1 MKRSYRLEPRR
12 LAVLILSLL
21 LIVTFS
27 GCGGGGGDSVT
38 FGGNPGGSGGG
49 GNGGS
54 GLVTSPDPASVSLQI
69 TFPNGTPG
77 VALQPQSV
85 PTVARFLRL
94 FTSPA
99 LAQGNT
105 VTVRVF
111 NAAGNLVT
119 TSVGTRLGPNQYS
132 FVVSGLAPGNYLF
145 EATVNGSN
153 GGTLLLV
160 SELSEGQNTET
171 MDIASTAGALAALE
185 DAPNG
190 DLSGLDAQAYNNLA
204 ENDPSFTALKT
215 AIQNAL
221 VSDTAWINTSTR
233 TVTSPTIQQET
244 QAAAA
249 ANVTIVRS
257 YPANGATGIPTSNFP
272 IFVTFSQPM
281 NPNTLPPLYTDWSVE
296 TTVPSS
302 GAPVTITP
310 ANVSAYGTWSY
321 SNSARSLAGV
331 QIPANS
337 LVFLFTGGS
346 LNPNS
351 EQVFRFRF
359 GALPQSSQG
368 ATVTTVTTSGVF
380 NTRTFFTVN

>member
-1 MKRSYRLEPRR
+1 MKSTYRLEPRR
-12 LAVLILSLL
+12 LAVLILSILL
-21 LIVTFS
+21 TVTFT
-27 GCGGGGGDSVT
+27 GCGGGGGDSVA
-38 FGGNPGGSGGG
+38 FGGNPAGSGGG
-49 GNGGS
+49 GTGGS
-54 GLVTSPDPASVSLQI
+54 GLVTSPDPANVNLQI
-69 TFPNGTPG
+69 TFPAGTPG
-77 VALQPQSV
+77 VALTPQAV
-85 PTVARFLRL
+85 PTVARFLRF

-99 LAQGNT
+99 VAQGNT

-111 NAAGNLVT
+111 NATGTLVT

-132 FVVSGLAPGNYLF
+132 FVVNGLAPGNYLF
-145 EATVNGSN
+145 EATVDGSN

-171 MDIASTAGALAALE
+171 MDVASTAGALAALQ

-204 ENDPSFTALKT
+204 ENDASYNALKT
-215 AIQNAL
+215 AIQSAL
-221 VSDTAWINTSTR
+221 VNDTAWINPTTR
-233 TVTSPTIQQET
+233 TVTNPTIQQET

-249 ANVTIVRS
+249 ANVTIVKS
-257 YPANGATGIPTSNFP
+257 FPANGATGIPTSNFP

-281 NPNTLPPLYTDWSVE
+281 NPNTLPPIYTDWSVE

-321 SNSARSLAGV
+321 SDSARTVAGV
-331 QIPANS
+331 QVPANS
-337 LVFLFTGGS
+337 LVFLFTGGT
-346 LNPNS
+346 LNANS

-359 GALPQSSQG
+359 GELPRSTQG
-368 ATVTTVTTSGVF
+368 VTVTTVNSSGVF
-380 NTRTFFTVN
+380 NTRTFFTGS